1 MTSQIKLTLGG
12 ADIYDVALDPARGD
26 HLALDTTEAT
36 AVLIALTTE
45 RRATAGQEPPN
56 VTDLGGSWH
65 ESYYNAAPVGSWLWT
80 LTGRGMTAEVV
91 GLAEQYARQALK
103 RWTDEGFT
111 LTWQAVQAPPNE
123 LRCTVR
129 LENANKTLSV
139 PFTVQI

>member
-1 MTSQIKLTLGG
+1 MTSQIKLVIGG
-12 ADIYDVALDPARGD
+12 ADIYDVALDPDRGD

-45 RRATAGQEPPN
+45 RRATSGQEPPDA
-56 VTDLGGSWH
+56 TDLGGSWH
-65 ESYYNAAPVGSWLWT
+65 ESYYDAAPVGSWLWT

-111 LTWQAVQAPPNE
+111 LTWQAVQVPPNE

-129 LENANKTLSV
+129 LENANKKLSV